1 MDDEDF
7 KGIGKTRYTMEEAAN
22 KLGVSAKTFRDL
34 VAYGYIPY
42 IKQDKR
48 KYIQAKV
55 VDELEEI
62 FSNADRNKKY
72 LLKILRKNGWIK
84 KV

>member
-22 KLGVSAKTFRDL
+22 KLGVSAKAFRDW